1 MYAMNV
7 SNNGNHAQKNQWHIV
22 HTANQTKNRELSGN
36 GELMTRQDLIDL
48 MESDAAIGI
57 KDFMALHD
65 QYITSMITHTQ
76 GYSHDQLE
84 YIAAYVKFLEDH
96 FMEDL

>member
-1 MYAMNV
+1 
-7 SNNGNHAQKNQWHIV
+7 
-22 HTANQTKNRELSGN
+22 
-36 GELMTRQDLIDL
+36 MTRENLIDL
-48 MESDAAIGI
+48 MESDVAIGI
-57 KDFMALHD
+57 KDFIALHD

-76 GYSHDQLE
+76 GYSFE

>member
-1 MYAMNV
+1 MTIYD
-7 SNNGNHAQKNQWHIV
+7 
-22 HTANQTKNRELSGN
+22 REN

-48 MESDAAIGI
+48 MESDAAIAI

-65 QYITSMITHTQ
+65 QYITSMITHKL
-76 GYSHDQLE
+76 GYENEQNEQLE
-84 YIAAYVKFLEDH
+84 YIAAYVKFLEDQ

>member
-1 MYAMNV
+1 MTIYD
-7 SNNGNHAQKNQWHIV
+7 
-22 HTANQTKNRELSGN
+22 REN

-48 MESDAAIGI
+48 MESDAAIAI

-65 QYITSMITHTQ
+65 QYITSMIAHKLR
-76 GYSHDQLE
+76 YENEQLE

-96 FMEDL
+96 YMEDL

>member
-1 MYAMNV
+1 
-7 SNNGNHAQKNQWHIV
+7 
-22 HTANQTKNRELSGN
+22 
-36 GELMTRQDLIDL
+36 MTRQDLIYL

-57 KDFMALHD
+57 KDFIALHD

-84 YIAAYVKFLEDH
+84 YIAVYVKFLEDH
-96 FMEDL
+96 YMEDL

>member
-1 MYAMNV
+1 M
-7 SNNGNHAQKNQWHIV
+7 
-22 HTANQTKNRELSGN
+22 KNRELSEN

-65 QYITSMITHTQ
+65 RYITCMITHTQ
-76 GYSHDQLE
+76 GHENEQLE
-84 YIAAYVKFLEDH
+84 YIASYVKFLEDH
-96 FMEDL
+96 YMEDL

>member
-1 MYAMNV
+1 
-7 SNNGNHAQKNQWHIV
+7 
-22 HTANQTKNRELSGN
+22 
-36 GELMTRQDLIDL
+36 MTRENLIDL
-48 MESDAAIGI
+48 MKSDVAIGI
-57 KDFMALHD
+57 KDFIALHD

-76 GYSHDQLE
+76 GYSHDQFE